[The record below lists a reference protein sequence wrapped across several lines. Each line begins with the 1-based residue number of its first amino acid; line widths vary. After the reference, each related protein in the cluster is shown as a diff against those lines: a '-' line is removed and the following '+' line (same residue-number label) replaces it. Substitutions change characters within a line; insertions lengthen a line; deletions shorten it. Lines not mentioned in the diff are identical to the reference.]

1 MKYLI
6 AGFISLLMACQ
17 APSFKVCIDGPM
29 QDKVLALKSKSR
41 AADKSRKAVVKVFS
55 HREAGTGFGTGT
67 VFKYKGQTI
76 VLTAAHVIGEISNKI
91 TVSDGKRK
99 VKAEVIYF
107 DSISD
112 LAALRLHGSL
122 DKQPIPLRPRS
133 QEGLRLG
140 EDVFYSGFPNDS
152 DMLTIK
158 GYIAGVHPQ
167 GHIYM
172 HSYGWP
178 GASGSA
184 VLDEHG
190 RLVGVLFA
198 VDVGTGIVGFPSI
211 IEDVVIVVPIWKMN
225 FDLLDLNL

>member
-1 MKYLI
+1 
-6 AGFISLLMACQ
+6 
-17 APSFKVCIDGPM
+17 
-29 QDKVLALKSKSR
+29 
-41 AADKSRKAVVKVFS
+41 
-55 HREAGTGFGTGT
+55 
-67 VFKYKGQTI
+67 
-76 VLTAAHVIGEISNKI
+76 
-91 TVSDGKRK
+91 
-99 VKAEVIYF
+99 
-107 DSISD
+107 
-112 LAALRLHGSL
+112 
-122 DKQPIPLRPRS
+122 
-133 QEGLRLG
+133 
-140 EDVFYSGFPNDS
+140 
-152 DMLTIK
+152 MLTIK